1 MTRYV
6 APIATIAV
14 RDRTTRSTRILD
26 PINDQPPDRIGRYAD
41 WGGKD
46 DIAAPPKRD
55 EQGPSMLPRNI
66 RAFGLLWIPAVILL
80 LTVELWAHVP
90 QVVGWISLVVLFVA
104 FLLFGRWLDRR
115 AR

>member
-1 MTRYV
+1 
-6 APIATIAV
+6 
-14 RDRTTRSTRILD
+14 
-26 PINDQPPDRIGRYAD
+26 
-41 WGGKD
+41 
-46 DIAAPPKRD
+46 
-55 EQGPSMLPRNI
+55 MLPRNI